1 MRTRLRRLYADRR
14 GGLVVEFAFAMPV
27 LTLMLM
33 GGVEISRY
41 ALMNQRMDRLAT
53 VVGDLVS
60 QQQTVSQNDLNAI
73 FGATKSVAWP
83 FDLTGS
89 GKVIVSSIS
98 IPAPPAAQV
107 AKITWQRASG
117 SLVESSKFGVEGA
130 TPVLPSGPPPLTVSA
145 GQTIITAEVFY
156 HFKPILIGALVPEQ
170 NVYYKAFF
178 RPRTGSLTTLSP

>member
-1 MRTRLRRLYADRR
+1 MRTLLRRIRADRR
-14 GGLVVEFAFAMPV
+14 GGLIVEFAFAMPV

-60 QQQTVSQNDLNAI
+60 QQQTVSQADLNAI

-83 FDLTGS
+83 FDLAAS
-89 GKVIVSSIS
+89 GKVIISSIS
-98 IPAPPAAQV
+98 IPTPPTPV
-107 AKITWQRASG
+107 KITWQSASG
-117 SLVESSKFGVEGA
+117 TLAVSSKFGAQNA
-130 TPVLPSGPPPLTVSA
+130 TPALPNGLTVA
-145 GQTIITAEVFY
+145 PGQTIIAAEVYY
-156 HFKPILIGALVPEQ
+156 HFTPILIGALVPEQ